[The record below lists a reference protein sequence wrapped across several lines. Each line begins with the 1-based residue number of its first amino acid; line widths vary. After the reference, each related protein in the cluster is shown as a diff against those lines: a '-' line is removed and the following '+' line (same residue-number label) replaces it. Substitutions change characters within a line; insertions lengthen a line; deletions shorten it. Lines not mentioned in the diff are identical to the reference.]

1 MIPLYFFYF
10 FSFIAILSSFFV
22 IFANNPVHSVLWLI
36 LTFFSVAGFFI
47 LVGAEFLALLLMI
60 VYVGALAVLFLF
72 VVMML
77 NISFAGLRS
86 GVAQF
91 LPFGILIGIVIF
103 VELILAFVPWEF
115 KEQAINNRSAAIDTA
130 EDNTVALGKIVYT
143 DYFLLFQCAGIILLI
158 AMIGSIVLTLRSRP
172 DVKRQNII
180 SQIYRDPDTSIEVK
194 DVKPGEGI

>member
-10 FSFIAILSSFFV
+10 FSFIAILSAFFV
-22 IFANNPVHSVLWLI
+22 IFAKNPVHSVLWLI

-77 NISFAGLRS
+77 NISFAGLKS
-86 GVAQF
+86 GVAQY
-91 LPFGILIGIVIF
+91 LPFGILIGLVILT
-103 VELILAFVPWEF
+103 ELMLAFVPWDF
-115 KEQAINNRSAAIDTA
+115 KQQAFNNRSAPIDA
-130 EDNTVALGKIVYT
+130 GDGNTVAIGKVVYT

-180 SQIYRDPDTSIEVK
+180 KQIYRNPNTSIEVK
-194 DVKPGEGI
+194 DVKSGEGI

>member
-10 FSFIAILSSFFV
+10 FSFIAILSAFFV
-22 IFANNPVHSVLWLI
+22 IFAKNPVHSVLWLI

-86 GVAQF
+86 GVAQY
-91 LPFGILIGIVIF
+91 LPFGILIGMVILT
-103 VELILAFVPWEF
+103 ELILAFVPWDF
-115 KEQAINNRSAAIDTA
+115 KEQAFNNRSAPIDNGDGNTLAI
-130 EDNTVALGKIVYT
+130 GKVVYT

-172 DVKRQNII
+172 DVKRQDII
-180 SQIYRDPDTSIEVK
+180 KQIYRDPNTSIEVK
-194 DVKPGEGI
+194 DVKSGEGI

>member
-1 MIPLYFFYF
+1 MVQLYFFYF
-10 FSFIAILSSFFV
+10 FSTITILSAILV

-36 LTFFSVAGFFI
+36 TTFFGVAGFFI
-47 LVGAEFLALLLMI
+47 LLGAEFLALILMI

-86 GVAQF
+86 GIVQY
-91 LPFGILIGIVIF
+91 LPFGLLIGMI
-103 VELILAFVPWEF
+103 ILAELFLALVPWEF
-115 KEQAINNRSAAIDTA
+115 RDEAYANIASPLNNT
-130 EDNTVALGKIVYT
+130 DNNSVALGKVIYT
-143 DYFLLFQCAGIILLI
+143 KYFFIFQAAGIILLI

-172 DVKRQNII
+172 NVKRQNII
-180 SQIYRDPDTSIEVK
+180 NQIYRDPNASIEVV

>member
-10 FSFIAILSSFFV
+10 FSFIAVLSSFFV

-60 VYVGALAVLFLF
+60 VYVVALAVLFLI

-115 KEQAINNRSAAIDTA
+115 KEQAMNNRSAAIDSA

-172 DVKRQNII
+172 DVKRQSIT
-180 SQIYRDPDTSIEVK
+180 SQIYRDPNTSIEVK

>member
-86 GVAQF
+86 GLAQF

-180 SQIYRDPDTSIEVK
+180 SQIFKDPNTSIEVK

>member
-115 KEQAINNRSAAIDTA
+115 KEQAMNNRSAAIGTA

-172 DVKRQNII
+172 DVKRQSIT
-180 SQIYRDPDTSIEVK
+180 SQIYRDPNTSIEVK

>member
-1 MIPLYFFYF
+1 MYYSILFYIF
-10 FSFIAILSSFFV
+10 SFFV
-22 IFANNPVHSVLWLI
+22 IVSSIGVITSKNPVYCVLYLI
-36 LTFFSVAGFFI
+36 LAFI
-47 LVGAEFLALLLMI
+47 NSAILFLFLNAEFLAMLLI
-60 VYVGALAVLFLF
+60 VVYVGAVAVLFLF

-115 KEQAINNRSAAIDTA
+115 KEQAMNNRSAAIDTV

-172 DVKRQNII
+172 DVKRQSIT
-180 SQIYRDPDTSIEVK
+180 SQIYRDPNTSIEVK

>member
-86 GVAQF
+86 GLAQF
-91 LPFGILIGIVIF
+91 LPFGILIGVVIF
-103 VELILAFVPWEF
+103 AELILAFVPWEF
-115 KEQAINNRSAAIDTA
+115 KEQAINNRSAAIDIG

-158 AMIGSIVLTLRSRP
+158 AMIGSIVLTLRTRP
-172 DVKRQNII
+172 DVKKQNII
-180 SQIYRDPDTSIEVK
+180 SQIYRDPNNSIEVK
-194 DVKPGEGI
+194 DVKPGDGI

>member
-10 FSFIAILSSFFV
+10 FSFIAISSAFLV
-22 IFANNPVHSVLWLI
+22 IFAKNPVHSVLWLI
-36 LTFFSVAGFFI
+36 LTFFSVSGFFI

-86 GVAQF
+86 GVAQY
-91 LPFGILIGIVIF
+91 LPFGILIGLVILI
-103 VELILAFVPWEF
+103 ELILAFVPWDF
-115 KEQAINNRSAAIDTA
+115 KEQAFNNRSVPIDTS
-130 EDNTVALGKIVYT
+130 DGNTVAIGKVVYT

-172 DVKRQNII
+172 DVKRQNIVK
-180 SQIYRDPDTSIEVK
+180 QIYRDPNTSIEVK
-194 DVKPGEGI
+194 DVKSGEGI

>member
-1 MIPLYFFYF
+1 MVPIYFFYF
-10 FSFIAILSSFFV
+10 FSFIAISSAFFV
-22 IFANNPVHSVLWLI
+22 IFAKNPVHSVLWLI

-86 GVAQF
+86 GVAQY
-91 LPFGILIGIVIF
+91 LPFGILIGLVILI
-103 VELILAFVPWEF
+103 ELILAFVPWDF
-115 KEQAINNRSAAIDTA
+115 KEQAFNNSSSPIDTA
-130 EDNTVALGKIVYT
+130 DGNTLAIGKVVYT

-180 SQIYRDPDTSIEVK
+180 KQIYRDPNTSIEVK
-194 DVKPGEGI
+194 DVKSGEGI

>member
-1 MIPLYFFYF
+1 MISLYFFYF
-10 FSFIAILSSFFV
+10 FSFTAILSSLFV

-36 LTFFSVAGFFI
+36 MTFFSVAGFFI

-77 NISFAGLRS
+77 NINFVGLRS
-86 GVAQF
+86 GVAQY
-91 LPFGILIGIVIF
+91 LPFGIMIGLVIF
-103 VELILAFVPWEF
+103 VELMLAFVPWDF
-115 KEQAINNRSAAIDTA
+115 KEQAISNITA
-130 EDNTVALGKIVYT
+130 PINTSETNTVALGKVVYT

-172 DVKRQNII
+172 DVKRQNIMN
-180 SQIYRDPDTSIEVK
+180 QIYRDPNNAIEVK
-194 DVKPGEGI
+194 DVNPGEGI

>member
-1 MIPLYFFYF
+1 MVPLYFFYF

-86 GVAQF
+86 GVAQY

-115 KEQAINNRSAAIDTA
+115 KEQAMNNRSAAIDTV

-172 DVKRQNII
+172 DVKRQSIT
-180 SQIYRDPDTSIEVK
+180 SQIYRDPNTSIEVK

>member
-86 GVAQF
+86 GLAQF
-91 LPFGILIGIVIF
+91 LPFGILIGMVIF

-180 SQIYRDPDTSIEVK
+180 SQIYRDPTSSIEVK
-194 DVKPGEGI
+194 DVKSGEGI

>member
-1 MIPLYFFYF
+1 MALYFFYF
-10 FSFIAILSSFFV
+10 FAFTAILSSFFV

-36 LTFFSVAGFFI
+36 VTFFSVAGFFI

-77 NISFAGLRS
+77 NINFAGLRS
-86 GVAQF
+86 GVAQY
-91 LPFGILIGIVIF
+91 LPFGILIGLVIF
-103 VELILAFVPWEF
+103 IELILAFVPWDF
-115 KEQAINNRSAAIDTA
+115 KEQSVNNLSSPINLSET
-130 EDNTVALGKIVYT
+130 NTVALGKVVYT

-172 DVKRQNII
+172 NVKRQNITE
-180 SQIYRDPDTSIEVK
+180 QIFRDPNSSIEVK
-194 DVKPGEGI
+194 DINPGEGI

>member
-10 FSFIAILSSFFV
+10 FSFISILSAFFV

-86 GVAQF
+86 GVAQY
-91 LPFGILIGIVIF
+91 LPFGILIGLVIF
-103 VELILAFVPWEF
+103 IELILAFVPWNF
-115 KEQAINNRSAAIDTA
+115 KEQAFNNRSNPIDTA
-130 EDNTVALGKIVYT
+130 EGNTVALGKVVYT

-180 SQIYRDPDTSIEVK
+180 KQIYRDPNTSIEVK

>member
-10 FSFIAILSSFFV
+10 FSFIAILSAVFV

-86 GVAQF
+86 GVAQY
-91 LPFGILIGIVIF
+91 LPFGILIGLVVF
-103 VELILAFVPWEF
+103 VELILAFVPWNF
-115 KEQAINNRSAAIDTA
+115 KEQTFNNRSAPIDEA
-130 EDNTVALGKIVYT
+130 EGNTVALGKVVYT

-180 SQIYRDPDTSIEVK
+180 KQIYRDPNTSIEVK

>member
-86 GVAQF
+86 GLAQF

-115 KEQAINNRSAAIDTA
+115 KEQAINNRSAAMSKA

-172 DVKRQNII
+172 DVKRQSII
-180 SQIYRDPDTSIEVK
+180 SQIYRDPNTSIEVK

>member
-10 FSFIAILSSFFV
+10 FSFVAILSAFFV

-91 LPFGILIGIVIF
+91 LPFGMSIGVVIF

-115 KEQAINNRSAAIDTA
+115 KEKAIDNRSAAIDTA

-180 SQIYRDPDTSIEVK
+180 SQIYRDPNNSIEVK
-194 DVKPGEGI
+194 DLKPGEGI

>member
-1 MIPLYFFYF
+1 LIPLYFFYF

-77 NISFAGLRS
+77 NISFSGLRS

-130 EDNTVALGKIVYT
+130 EDNTMALGKIVYT

-172 DVKRQNII
+172 DVKRQSIT
-180 SQIYRDPDTSIEVK
+180 SQIYRDPNTSIEVK

>member
-10 FSFIAILSSFFV
+10 FSLIAILSALFV
-22 IFANNPVHSVLWLI
+22 IFAKNPVHSVLWLI

-86 GVAQF
+86 GVAQY
-91 LPFGILIGIVIF
+91 LPFGILIGLVILI
-103 VELILAFVPWEF
+103 ELILAFVPWDF
-115 KEQAINNRSAAIDTA
+115 KEQAFNNSSSPIDTA
-130 EDNTVALGKIVYT
+130 DGNTLAIGKVVYT

-180 SQIYRDPDTSIEVK
+180 KQIYRDPNTSIEVK
-194 DVKPGEGI
+194 DVKSGEGI

>member
-86 GVAQF
+86 GLAQF

-115 KEQAINNRSAAIDTA
+115 KEQAINNRSAAMSKA

-172 DVKRQNII
+172 DVKRQSIT
-180 SQIYRDPDTSIEVK
+180 SQIYRDPNTSIEVK

>member
-10 FSFIAILSSFFV
+10 FSFIAISSAFFV
-22 IFANNPVHSVLWLI
+22 IFAKNPVHSVLWLI

-86 GVAQF
+86 GVAQY
-91 LPFGILIGIVIF
+91 LPFGILIGLVILI
-103 VELILAFVPWEF
+103 ELILAFVPWDF
-115 KEQAINNRSAAIDTA
+115 KEQAFNNRSAPIDTGDA
-130 EDNTVALGKIVYT
+130 NTLAIGKVVYT

-180 SQIYRDPDTSIEVK
+180 EQIYRDPNTSIEVK
-194 DVKPGEGI
+194 DVKSGEGI